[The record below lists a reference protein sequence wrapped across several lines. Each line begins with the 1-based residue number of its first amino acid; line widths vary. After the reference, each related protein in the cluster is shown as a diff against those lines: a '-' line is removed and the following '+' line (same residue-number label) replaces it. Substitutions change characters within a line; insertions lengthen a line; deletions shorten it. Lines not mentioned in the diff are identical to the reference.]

1 MPEKKFLEF
10 LNSLDHLPIPSSL
23 GSLNIYHLK
32 MLQLIKSRK
41 LNRTQL
47 VHDLFFQEVS
57 PAQRYRYINDLIH
70 LQLIEYS
77 NGTLNIKS

>member
-1 MPEKKFLEF
+1 MPEKKILEF
-10 LNSLDHLPIPSSL
+10 LNSLDHLPIPNSL